1 MFYEKKNYSF
11 CHINTFNMDLTK
23 DFQLFIKQHPH
34 YTIYLFYFH
43 SPTQKDFL
51 KP

>member
-1 MFYEKKNYSF
+1 MFYEKKSYSF

-34 YTIYLFYFH
+34 CTIYLFYFH